1 MILKSITLRNFRQF
15 LDAEIPLD
23 INDKNNVI
31 LIKGDNTTGKT
42 CLTNAFTWC
51 LFGKTNFKDP
61 VLNRKREHDLK
72 RNESAEVMVTLC
84 INRSDSDFY
93 ITRTQEFKKL
103 ESDQLAEDH
112 SKIKIRVKE
121 HSTGETRSRT
131 FLNDSERQDAID
143 QIIPEYLSSY
153 LFLKGEM
160 INSIEEKI
168 HTSGRVPDL
177 SKAVKVMLGL
187 QPLENAL
194 GHLKA
199 PGDKQ
204 SVLRIF
210 EDEAGDAPGIAKIY
224 ERRVKLQTDQDNNK
238 SAIETNKQEIEAL
251 DKQISALE
259 QEKIDAV
266 PDKKEELNK
275 LQNTITNE
283 KNKQSEKRFNF
294 LASFPSMLEKYLS
307 IQIYSKTVDK
317 INESEVADD
326 YREGIEAKAVQ
337 KMLDDELCMCGNSL
351 KQGTDAREKLIKL
364 LDSIPPKSIG
374 GEIDS
379 FKSYGEGRIADRDT
393 GKLEEEIK
401 AYIKYIVESQKT
413 INTAKDEIDRINQQS
428 NNQKTISDIENDIRE
443 KKKTR
448 EDKLTEQNMLHEE
461 KGKIEKDL
469 NSANDE
475 YEKIM
480 HKNDKYKFINLCR
493 SYTEHIYN
501 KLDRFLKSNEETL
514 LTNLNDELTN
524 IFFSVFGQKDYK
536 LKIDKYYKL
545 EICDQYNKPL
555 TLSGA
560 ENIFVVLSYISAI
573 LNLAMTKKN
582 SRGLQH
588 ETYPWVLD
596 APFSNF
602 GDKNTTSACIK
613 LPEMTKQIIILSK
626 PPEVDKIK
634 DLLRNRINKYYE
646 MSSIEKDGKDTYVT
660 NVKEGR
666 I

>member
-61 VLNRKREHDLK
+61 VLNRKREYDLK

-177 SKAVKVMLGL
+177 SKAIKVMLGL

-238 SAIETNKQEIEAL
+238 SAIETNKKL
-251 DKQISALE
+251 KRLIS
-259 QEKIDAV
+259 
-266 PDKKEELNK
+266 
-275 LQNTITNE
+275 
-283 KNKQSEKRFNF
+283 
-294 LASFPSMLEKYLS
+294 KYL
-307 IQIYSKTVDK
+307 
-317 INESEVADD
+317 
-326 YREGIEAKAVQ
+326 
-337 KMLDDELCMCGNSL
+337 
-351 KQGTDAREKLIKL
+351 
-364 LDSIPPKSIG
+364 
-374 GEIDS
+374 
-379 FKSYGEGRIADRDT
+379 
-393 GKLEEEIK
+393 
-401 AYIKYIVESQKT
+401 
-413 INTAKDEIDRINQQS
+413 
-428 NNQKTISDIENDIRE
+428 
-443 KKKTR
+443 
-448 EDKLTEQNMLHEE
+448 H
-461 KGKIEKDL
+461 
-469 NSANDE
+469 
-475 YEKIM
+475 
-480 HKNDKYKFINLCR
+480 
-493 SYTEHIYN
+493 
-501 KLDRFLKSNEETL
+501 
-514 LTNLNDELTN
+514 
-524 IFFSVFGQKDYK
+524 
-536 LKIDKYYKL
+536 
-545 EICDQYNKPL
+545 
-555 TLSGA
+555 
-560 ENIFVVLSYISAI
+560 
-573 LNLAMTKKN
+573 
-582 SRGLQH
+582 
-588 ETYPWVLD
+588 
-596 APFSNF
+596 
-602 GDKNTTSACIK
+602 
-613 LPEMTKQIIILSK
+613 
-626 PPEVDKIK
+626 
-634 DLLRNRINKYYE
+634 
-646 MSSIEKDGKDTYVT
+646 
-660 NVKEGR
+660 
-666 I
+666 